1 MVQLKMIAM
10 LKVQMIVIIRT
21 NAHGYQIYLFLRCKG
36 RKMCVITF
44 IIGPK
49 MLKECA
55 DSELYFFE
63 DP

>member
-1 MVQLKMIAM
+1 
-10 LKVQMIVIIRT
+10 
-21 NAHGYQIYLFLRCKG
+21 
-36 RKMCVITF
+36 MCVITF

-63 DP
+63 DPSGFINYNQLLSKFDFCFVNCNTSKFLKEIF